1 MKILLLLVITVAAI
15 ITAAWLLPWWL
26 TLALLVVIVTPIAWI
41 VWKVVSTIK
50 RDIVP
55 ALKKVAEGMPRAQER
70 LCSLPAGVAF
80 RGNGFAFT
88 FPVACDVSQMVIDDL
103 EALVLQ
109 PKLEGPGESPK
120 GLMFVS
126 TIPREELKQEIND
139 RLEEMFDR
147 VKTHLA
153 EEPAEGQEFHTE
165 DFVPTSVG
173 AFNGECR
180 RLEASHDGKKI
191 RGETVYLGEQAF
203 SVGWAL
209 FGPAETFDATAARI
223 REMAGMIQ
231 RVAEP
236 EMIDLPSL
244 KQGS

>member
-1 MKILLLLVITVAAI
+1 MKILILIAIVAAAI
-15 ITAAWLLPWWL
+15 IAAAWLLPWWL
-26 TLALLVVIVTPIAWI
+26 TLTLLVVIVAPIAWI

-70 LCSLPAGVAF
+70 LCGLPAGEAF

-109 PKLEGPGESPK
+109 PKLDGPGESPK

-126 TIPREELKQEIND
+126 TIPREELKKEIND
-139 RLEEMFDR
+139 QLEEMFTHI
-147 VKTHLA
+147 KTHLA
-153 EEPAEGQEFHTE
+153 EDPHEGQSFHTE

-173 AFNGECR
+173 ALHGECR

-191 RGETVYLGEQAF
+191 CGETVYLGEQAF

-209 FGPAETFDATAARI
+209 FGPAETFDSAAARL
-223 REMAGMIQ
+223 RELAGLIQ
-231 RVAEP
+231 RVVEP

-244 KQGS
+244 KHAS